1 MPYFTKYRNR
11 LDLSEWIIHF
21 VHQRTGCENLSEIA
35 EFAADEGSYMDS
47 RYADYYDMNGEAKNI
62 LDEHVENEYRIENDA
77 SGFDVLKKILHDG
90 FIHSGWA
97 MRNEKPTIYGPVSAV
112 CFTEMPLYALVEY
125 AKVRGIVSKYVGD
138 YGIAFK
144 RNELFAAG
152 ARPVIYGLSSNPKE
166 IYSDERGVYQGRML
180 SEKLLPLSEQYR
192 YVLTNLTANP
202 AEKNI
207 DWMMEREWRWALP
220 YDRLG
225 VPDIPFFLSDNY
237 ANFFSEIYIIVSTDN
252 ELTDITNYLKTL
264 YDSVS
269 TNTGIEYNVRAIESA
284 KIISLE
290 SISKLNI
297 SDNIKIE
304 SIPFEQVHVPTRY
317 KVSQEEES
325 KITTCFNAAF
335 KKADEA
341 IEKYLN
347 DHPDFN
353 VDKGFWGFVNVTV
366 YGYNKV
372 VEVLRK
378 QNKAK
383 SYSDGKYYLGQMS
396 SCKSMNINLLEVGA
410 SAAADYLTKELDEG
424 FFVETRLD

>member
-1 MPYFTKYRNR
+1 
-11 LDLSEWIIHF
+11 
-21 VHQRTGCENLSEIA
+21 
-35 EFAADEGSYMDS
+35 
-47 RYADYYDMNGEAKNI
+47 
-62 LDEHVENEYRIENDA
+62 
-77 SGFDVLKKILHDG
+77 
-90 FIHSGWA
+90 
-97 MRNEKPTIYGPVSAV
+97 
-112 CFTEMPLYALVEY
+112 
-125 AKVRGIVSKYVGD
+125 
-138 YGIAFK
+138 
-144 RNELFAAG
+144 
-152 ARPVIYGLSSNPKE
+152 
-166 IYSDERGVYQGRML
+166 
-180 SEKLLPLSEQYR
+180 
-192 YVLTNLTANP
+192 
-202 AEKNI
+202 
-207 DWMMEREWRWALP
+207 MMEREWRWALP

-225 VPDIPFFLSDNY
+225 VPGIPFFLSDNY

-304 SIPFEQVHVPTRY
+304 SIPFEQIHIPTRY